1 MLHPFLILPLVG
13 SFTLGKI
20 AADAINRKALLLSI
34 VLIGLISV
42 VCFCVWAYFNGDI
55 KPYRPKRDN
64 PFMIVD
70 EWLPPLRLLRR
81 QQPDIARV
89 VFDLF
94 EMDDIR
100 VFDNVVRNDTN
111 TDVHNHQIQEGLRES
126 IRQLD
131 EWYKTV
137 PESQRLTKAETFKS
151 VKEFLFGGYKDKL
164 DRKEKA
170 YGTIRYIEKTDGKL
184 QPVNLTEGEIL
195 QRVWQRINDPVNR
208 EVCDDLRNNL
218 LDLLA
223 DSAIKI
229 DVSYCLVGRITRMV
243 QSLQCIDKAGLV
255 DIKTIGIVAKEIQNK
270 IPVLRDAF
278 FADHPALLTMYD
290 EGNDMVATQLIDFV
304 REGLYKDY
312 PQAITDDAIQQV
324 ITEHLEALD

>member
-42 VCFCVWAYFNGDI
+42 VCFCIWAYLNGDI

-64 PFMIVD
+64 PFMMVHQ
-70 EWLPPLRLLRR
+70 WLPPLRLLRR
-81 QQPDIARV
+81 HQPDHARV

-94 EMDDIR
+94 AMDDIR
-100 VFDNVVRNDTN
+100 NVVRNDAN
-111 TDVHNHQIQEGLRES
+111 TDVHNHHIQESLRES

-137 PESQRLTKAETFKS
+137 PESQRLTKSDTFKS

-170 YGTIRYIEKTDGKL
+170 YGTIRYIARTDGKL
-184 QPVNLTEGEIL
+184 QAVNLTEGEIL
-195 QRVWQRINDPVNR
+195 QRVWQRINDPINN

-223 DSAIKI
+223 DSAIEI

-255 DIKTIGIVAKEIQNK
+255 DIKSIGIIAKEIQNK
-270 IPVLRDAF
+270 IPVLRDEF

-312 PQAITDDAIQQV
+312 PQAGTDDAIQRV
-324 ITEHLEALD
+324 ISEHLEALD